1 MTLVL
6 TILTMMLV
14 LVGAADA
21 QDSPQSLIDAAK
33 KEGVVVMYAGGHTRE
48 GATDVAAQFEK
59 KYGIR
64 VEFTRKGTG
73 EVAKMVE
80 AERQTGAVHGDVISV
95 SDRGLTI
102 HWARDGVLAKL
113 ALPNAAALPKEM
125 LGHDGASVTYS
136 LAPLGIM
143 YNTRTLKP
151 ADVPKKWSDLLD
163 PKWKGKIV
171 HADPSYSGT
180 SLTFVNALNRAFG
193 PKFYTDLGKNRLLA
207 VQSSLAVPQMVL
219 SGEALLGIPAI
230 EALIAVAREKG
241 EPLGIVYPT
250 DGVVASGSD
259 LAVLAKAPHPNAA
272 RLLVNFHLS
281 DEMQTQFARNG
292 GRSVNPRI
300 MAPKDMPSTSS
311 LKLLWADIPWL
322 ADHRT
327 EQIKQFE
334 AAVAAK

>member
-1 MTLVL
+1 MKIVLTSVVLVL
-6 TILTMMLV
+6 ATL
-14 LVGAADA
+14 GAASA
-21 QDSPQSLIDAAK
+21 QESPQSLIDAAK
-33 KEGVVVMYAGGHTRE
+33 KEGVVLMYAGGHTRE
-48 GATDVAAQFEK
+48 GATEVAAQFEK

-80 AERQTGAVHGDVISV
+80 AERQTGNSRGDVISV

-102 HWARDGVLAKL
+102 HWCRDGVLAKIQI
-113 ALPNAAALPKEM
+113 PNAGAIPKEM
-125 LGHDGASVTYS
+125 IGHDGCSVTYS
-136 LAPLGIM
+136 LGPLGIM
-143 YNTRTLKP
+143 YNTRTVKP
-151 ADVPKKWSDLLD
+151 ADLPKKWSDLLD

-180 SLTFVNALNRAFG
+180 SLTFVNALTRAFG
-193 PKFYTDLGKNRLLA
+193 PKYYQELGKNKLLA

-230 EALIAVAREKG
+230 ESLIAVAKEKG
-241 EPLGIVYPT
+241 EPLGMIYPT
-250 DGVVASGSD
+250 DGVVGSGSD

-281 DEMQTQFARNG
+281 DEMQKDFVRNG
-292 GRSVNPRI
+292 GRSVNAKI
-300 MAPKDMPSTSS
+300 AAPKDTPATSS
-311 LKLLWADIPWL
+311 LKFLWADVPWL
-322 ADHRT
+322 ADHRA

-334 AAVAAK
+334 AAVVAK